1 MTRLFFAFFIISAFS
16 FNILKA
22 QELTLFS
29 GLGWEYY
36 QDDKKI
42 DKRYFKQLLSDV
54 PAAEQSWKKA
64 NLNQGIG
71 IGMLGVQIGFGAW
84 LIDNDRNDKNLTVP
98 AIGFAGSALSAI
110 VFAIRSITHRKH
122 AILNYNRSFDKNNM
136 GQRLSPASSGLGIA
150 WSF

>member
-1 MTRLFFAFFIISAFS
+1 MKRIIFAFFLFLTFS
-16 FNILKA
+16 LNTIHS
-22 QELTLFS
+22 QELTMFG

-54 PAAEQSWKKA
+54 PAAQESWKKA

-71 IGMLGVQIGFGAW
+71 IGMLGVQIGFGLW
-84 LIDNDRNDKNLTVP
+84 MIDNDEKRKSIAVP
-98 AIGFAGSALSAI
+98 AVGFAASALSAL
-110 VFAIRSITHRKH
+110 VFSIRSMTHRKH
-122 AILNYNRSFDKNNM
+122 AILNYNRSFDKNKV
-136 GQRLSPASSGLGIA
+136 GQRLSPSSSGLGLA